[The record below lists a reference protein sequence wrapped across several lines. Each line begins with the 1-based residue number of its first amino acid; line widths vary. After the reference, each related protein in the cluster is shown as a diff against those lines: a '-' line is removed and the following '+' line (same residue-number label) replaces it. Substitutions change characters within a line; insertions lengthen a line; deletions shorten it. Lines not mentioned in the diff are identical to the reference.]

1 MTIPNIYYI
10 KLAYNDE
17 FVEIHYLYS
26 ELDNHIKWLSKI
38 KNERRGRL
46 IHREQDLN
54 IYLPKLIYLFKN
66 NYKILKCIKDIKSLM
81 CYIEKHNL

>member
-10 KLAYNDE
+10 KLVYKYE
-17 FVEIHYLYS
+17 FVEIESLLS

-46 IHREQDLN
+46 ISREQDLK
-54 IYLPKLIYLFKN
+54 IYIPKLIDKYKN
-66 NYKILKCIKDIKSLM
+66 NCKVLKYVNKIKIILKE
-81 CYIEKHNL
+81 IEKHNI